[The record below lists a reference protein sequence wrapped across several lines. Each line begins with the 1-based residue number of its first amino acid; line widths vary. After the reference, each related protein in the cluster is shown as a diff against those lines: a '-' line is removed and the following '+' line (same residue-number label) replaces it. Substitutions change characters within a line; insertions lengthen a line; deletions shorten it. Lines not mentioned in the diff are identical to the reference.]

1 MAKERAYYLTIN
13 ISDLPEV
20 VRLTEEAKKARRP
33 IRLTIDD
40 QEAGVLVPPKGQPLA
55 GKSRTT
61 SRQAR
66 GGDSKL
72 VAGFGAVAP
81 PTVRRIGLLYGRR
94 SSRPSR
100 VTWWVEAKTVRRRS
114 ASSRPVSCCVT

>member
-1 MAKERAYYLTIN
+1 MAKQRAYYLTIN

-61 SRQAR
+61 SR
-66 GGDSKL
+66 
-72 VAGFGAVAP
+72 
-81 PTVRRIGLLYGRR
+81 
-94 SSRPSR
+94 
-100 VTWWVEAKTVRRRS
+100 
-114 ASSRPVSCCVT
+114 